1 MGNLVAIVG
10 RPNVGKSTI
19 FNRLTNTR
27 RAIVNEE
34 AGTTRDRQYGKVE
47 WCGNEFSVIDTGGW
61 VVNSDDIFEDEIN
74 KQVSIA
80 IEEADVLLFVV
91 DAMTGVTDLDDKV
104 ASILRRTTKPVI
116 VVANKINALRN
127 RLDAALQVVKG
138 ELDDTSLGVDY
149 FGVIFTDSPISLK
162 VQELCRVM
170 RQIDEVQDIKFLRAE
185 ADKKN
190 NPLKFFFEITSIYG
204 VLAYDK
210 EFENI

>member
-1 MGNLVAIVG
+1 MLVWDMNKDNDLQLGA
-10 RPNVGKSTI
+10 
-19 FNRLTNTR
+19 
-27 RAIVNEE
+27 
-34 AGTTRDRQYGKVE
+34 
-47 WCGNEFSVIDTGGW
+47 TG
-61 VVNSDDIFEDEIN
+61 
-74 KQVSIA
+74 Q
-80 IEEADVLLFVV
+80 
-91 DAMTGVTDLDDKV
+91 
-104 ASILRRTTKPVI
+104 I

-149 FGVIFTDSPISLK
+149 FGVIFTESPISLK

-185 ADKKN
+185 ADKKHN
-190 NPLKFFFEITSIYG
+190 TLKFFFEITSIYG